1 MVYPTSIPDDYL
13 LATPEKGYSND
24 DVSLKWLVHFQRF
37 SSKRQIGSY
46 RLLLLEGFGSHC
58 TKQFIHYCDRHKIVV
73 FGLPPHSSHL
83 LQPLDVVVFQL
94 YKHYHAEAVE
104 AATRMGCGNF
114 DKIEFLDQIESIR
127 QRTFKPST
135 IRSAFRATGLI
146 PFDPSIVI
154 SKLREA
160 VPASS
165 MPNTEIPGSDFAVT
179 GSIPLTISTLR
190 AQGEEL
196 LLDAKDMSPDFQHR
210 LKLVLQ
216 GGLAL
221 AQSGEL
227 AKEYM
232 ANTQAAEQAWSAR
245 RKAQN
250 RRQTQN
256 GGVIYAS

>member
-1 MVYPTSIPDDYL
+1 
-13 LATPEKGYSND
+13 
-24 DVSLKWLVHFQRF
+24 
-37 SSKRQIGSY
+37 
-46 RLLLLEGFGSHC
+46 
-58 TKQFIHYCDRHKIVV
+58 
-73 FGLPPHSSHL
+73 
-83 LQPLDVVVFQL
+83 
-94 YKHYHAEAVE
+94 
-104 AATRMGCGNF
+104 MGCGNF

-135 IRSAFRATGLI
+135 IQSAFRATGLI

-165 MPNTEIPGSDFAVT
+165 LPNTEIPGSDFAAT

-196 LLDAKDMSPDFQHR
+196 LLDAKDMSPDFQRR
-210 LKLVLQ
+210 LKQVLQ

-227 AKEYM
+227 AKEHM
-232 ANTQAAEQAWSAR
+232 ANTQAAEQARSAR

-250 RRQTQN
+250 RRQIQN
-256 GGVIYAS
+256 GGVIYASEAREKAKAREVTDVEKAEIALRRAQNAKKKADTTAHKPFLDEIKAAYQARRKRLAEKKKQEMEQARLEKEQAKLEMKQAKLGQKQVKKTRKQAKKARRM